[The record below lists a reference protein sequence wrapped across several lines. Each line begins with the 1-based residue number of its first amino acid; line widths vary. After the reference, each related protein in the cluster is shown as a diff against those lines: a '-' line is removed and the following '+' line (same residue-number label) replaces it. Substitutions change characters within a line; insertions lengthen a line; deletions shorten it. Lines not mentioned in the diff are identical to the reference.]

1 MTDLDRDEFDAFSA
15 ELSLQRDA
23 RQHLQHTQQML
34 LAAALSALTIVVV
47 AATLMT
53 TFL

>member
-1 MTDLDRDEFDAFSA
+1 MTNLDRDDFDKFTA
-15 ELSLQRDA
+15 ELSSQRHA
-23 RQHLQHTQQML
+23 RQHLQHTKQML

-53 TFL
+53 TIL